1 MHRDCSILSKL
12 KISDKNTEKPLTTNT
27 EHDNLPILQ
36 PDSTLPDQIC
46 SYPIRPAVRTSP
58 ITPIVKN
65 FGSNQTPDL
74 GPLVSDHTE
83 LSMKNVVKRQVI
95 AKLNEYAN
103 EINQLNQS
111 LKTAKT
117 DVAKSDRKQTK
128 LTEEVNKKTREN
140 NILNSIVAVKEKEIK
155 ELLDGMYKLEKE
167 KSKEKS
173 DFVEKERALRKKLSR
188 DYGDKLRRYGINE
201 SQEQIVQIG
210 DGIVKNE
217 AVHRQGL
224 KCEADTDDES
234 S

>member
-1 MHRDCSILSKL
+1 
-12 KISDKNTEKPLTTNT
+12 
-27 EHDNLPILQ
+27 
-36 PDSTLPDQIC
+36 
-46 SYPIRPAVRTSP
+46 
-58 ITPIVKN
+58 
-65 FGSNQTPDL
+65 
-74 GPLVSDHTE
+74 
-83 LSMKNVVKRQVI
+83 MKNVVKRQVI

-111 LKTAKT
+111 LITAKT
-117 DVAKSDRKQTK
+117 DVAKSDRKQIK

-140 NILNSIVAVKEKEIK
+140 NILNNIVAAKEKEIK

-234 S
+234 G